1 MLSVIKS
8 IVLHGLEGF
17 LINVE
22 VDVSGGM
29 PCWDIVGLPDTNI
42 REAKERVKTAIK
54 NCGIELLS
62 RKYIINLSPATI
74 KKTGTLLDL
83 PIAIGILKSIG
94 IIKNQDFNNM
104 ILIGELSL
112 SGKLNKINGVLPMC
126 IEAKK
131 QKIEKIILPKINAK
145 EARIIN
151 GIKIVGVENL
161 NECIDYLNG
170 KINIKEEQEVVT
182 NVVKNEDIL
191 DYIDVKGQQTIKRAL
206 EIATSGSHNCLL
218 IGSPGCGKTMMAQRI
233 PSIMPD
239 LSFDEALEISK
250 IYSVAGILKNDFLM
264 KKRPFRSPHHT
275 ITNTALIG
283 GGKIPKPGEISLAH
297 MGVLFLDEFLEFNKS
312 TLELL
317 RIPIENKTINIS
329 RVGMNVTYPAN
340 FMLVAS
346 TNPCPCGYYGSK
358 LKKCICTEKQIKKY
372 RAKLSGPIIDRFDMH
387 IKVSS
392 IKYKELNDTD
402 IENSKAIR
410 ERVNIARKIQYER
423 YKKYSI
429 YSNSEMTP
437 NLIEKYCILKN
448 KAKQILDKYF
458 LKMKMTTRAYF
469 KVLKVART
477 IADLEQSESVELEHV
492 IEAIQYRSL
501 DENED

>member
-112 SGKLNKINGVLPMC
+112 SGKLNKINGVLSMC

-151 GIKIVGVENL
+151 GIKIVGVETL
-161 NECIDYLNG
+161 NECIDYFNA
-170 KINIKEEQEVVT
+170 KIDIKEEQEVVT

-206 EIATSGSHNCLL
+206 EIATSGSH
-218 IGSPGCGKTMMAQRI
+218 K
-233 PSIMPD
+233 
-239 LSFDEALEISK
+239 
-250 IYSVAGILKNDFLM
+250 
-264 KKRPFRSPHHT
+264 
-275 ITNTALIG
+275 
-283 GGKIPKPGEISLAH
+283 
-297 MGVLFLDEFLEFNKS
+297 
-312 TLELL
+312 
-317 RIPIENKTINIS
+317 
-329 RVGMNVTYPAN
+329 
-340 FMLVAS
+340 
-346 TNPCPCGYYGSK
+346 
-358 LKKCICTEKQIKKY
+358 
-372 RAKLSGPIIDRFDMH
+372 
-387 IKVSS
+387 
-392 IKYKELNDTD
+392 
-402 IENSKAIR
+402 
-410 ERVNIARKIQYER
+410 
-423 YKKYSI
+423 
-429 YSNSEMTP
+429 
-437 NLIEKYCILKN
+437 
-448 KAKQILDKYF
+448 
-458 LKMKMTTRAYF
+458 
-469 KVLKVART
+469 
-477 IADLEQSESVELEHV
+477 
-492 IEAIQYRSL
+492 
-501 DENED
+501 

>member
-170 KINIKEEQEVVT
+170 KINIKEEKEVVT
-182 NVVKNEDIL
+182 NVVNNEYIL
-191 DYIDVKGQQTIKRAL
+191 DYIYVNCKQTIKIEL
-206 EIATSGSHNCLL
+206 EI
-218 IGSPGCGKTMMAQRI
+218 
-233 PSIMPD
+233 
-239 LSFDEALEISK
+239 
-250 IYSVAGILKNDFLM
+250 
-264 KKRPFRSPHHT
+264 
-275 ITNTALIG
+275 
-283 GGKIPKPGEISLAH
+283 
-297 MGVLFLDEFLEFNKS
+297 
-312 TLELL
+312 
-317 RIPIENKTINIS
+317 
-329 RVGMNVTYPAN
+329 
-340 FMLVAS
+340 
-346 TNPCPCGYYGSK
+346 
-358 LKKCICTEKQIKKY
+358 
-372 RAKLSGPIIDRFDMH
+372 
-387 IKVSS
+387 
-392 IKYKELNDTD
+392 
-402 IENSKAIR
+402 
-410 ERVNIARKIQYER
+410 
-423 YKKYSI
+423 
-429 YSNSEMTP
+429 
-437 NLIEKYCILKN
+437 
-448 KAKQILDKYF
+448 
-458 LKMKMTTRAYF
+458 
-469 KVLKVART
+469 
-477 IADLEQSESVELEHV
+477 
-492 IEAIQYRSL
+492 
-501 DENED
+501 

>member
-250 IYSVAGILKNDFLM
+250 IYSVAGILKNDFL
-264 KKRPFRSPHHT
+264 KKNSD
-275 ITNTALIG
+275 
-283 GGKIPKPGEISLAH
+283 
-297 MGVLFLDEFLEFNKS
+297 LF
-312 TLELL
+312 
-317 RIPIENKTINIS
+317 
-329 RVGMNVTYPAN
+329 VY
-340 FMLVAS
+340 
-346 TNPCPCGYYGSK
+346 
-358 LKKCICTEKQIKKY
+358 LKKSAYI
-372 RAKLSGPIIDRFDMH
+372 AS
-387 IKVSS
+387 
-392 IKYKELNDTD
+392 
-402 IENSKAIR
+402 
-410 ERVNIARKIQYER
+410 VN
-423 YKKYSI
+423 
-429 YSNSEMTP
+429 
-437 NLIEKYCILKN
+437 
-448 KAKQILDKYF
+448 
-458 LKMKMTTRAYF
+458 
-469 KVLKVART
+469 
-477 IADLEQSESVELEHV
+477 
-492 IEAIQYRSL
+492 
-501 DENED
+501 

>member
-317 RIPIENKTINIS
+317 RIPIENKTVNIS

-346 TNPCPCGYYGSK
+346 TNPCPCGYYGSE